1 MNINGSIFGEF
12 EDALDEHFANVEK
25 FKELERVD
33 NSKQF
38 TQILRDI
45 FSKYNLKIVERCKD
59 VKEDKWY
66 MVLDCTFHDDP
77 LIIRFGF
84 FRKTN
89 RHENG
94 IKDANIVITPDIF
107 GGRLIIQ
114 GAYKKTLRGY
124 IQNQSYR
131 LKGMLSNYNIFV
143 YEVPKEL
150 LWLREMLVE
159 RFR

>member
-12 EDALDEHFANVEK
+12 ENALDEHFANVER
-25 FKELERVD
+25 FKELDQVD

-38 TQILRDI
+38 TQILHNI
-45 FSKYNLKIVERCKD
+45 FSKYDLKIVERYKD
-59 VKEDKWY
+59 TKEDKWY
-66 MVLDCTFHDDP
+66 MVLECTFHDDP

-107 GGRLIIQ
+107 QERLLIQ

-124 IQNQSYR
+124 IQTQSYR
-131 LKGMLSNYNIFV
+131 LKGMISNHNVFV
-143 YEVPKEL
+143 YEVPEGL